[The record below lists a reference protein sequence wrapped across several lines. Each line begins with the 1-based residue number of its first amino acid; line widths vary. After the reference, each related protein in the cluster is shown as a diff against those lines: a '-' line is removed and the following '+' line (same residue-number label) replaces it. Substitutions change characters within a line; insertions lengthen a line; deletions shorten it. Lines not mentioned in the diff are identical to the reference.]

1 MAFVANLLHL
11 GNYIIMET
19 DFSFLASAR
28 SNQELI
34 ERIENRQKYMPETV
48 EASLAEL
55 QSRGH
60 EFSDEEVKVIREDI
74 QAHRANAAIVSGNLS
89 MFNDEY
95 KNAIVEDPDAPQM
108 YSRRVLYFFTV
119 FFSALFG
126 SIMLSLNARK
136 LGKNSEAA
144 YILIFG
150 VVFTLV
156 QVWIGIH
163 FHPNSKDTYGIIGG
177 LIGAYCLDYFFWKRY
192 IGYGTF
198 YRTRS
203 FVMPL
208 VIGVA
213 IVAVV
218 LVATFYGGG
227 KAA

>member
-1 MAFVANLLHL
+1 
-11 GNYIIMET
+11 MET
-19 DFSFLASAR
+19 DFSFLASSR

-34 ERIENRQKYMPETV
+34 ERIDNRQKYMPETV

-60 EFSDEEVKVIREDI
+60 EFSDEEVKVIREDT
-74 QAHRANAAIVSGNLS
+74 QAQRANAAIVSGNLS

-136 LGKNSEAA
+136 LGKSTEAA
-144 YILIFG
+144 YILMFG

-163 FHPNSKDTYGIIGG
+163 FHPKSKDTYGIIGG
-177 LIGAYCLDYFFWKRY
+177 LIGAYCLDYFFWN
-192 IGYGTF
+192 
-198 YRTRS
+198 
-203 FVMPL
+203 
-208 VIGVA
+208 VISGMA
-213 IVAVV
+213 HFIAPG
-218 LVATFYGGG
+218 LL
-227 KAA
+227 